1 MIIDERKNT
10 KMMPA
15 ICTQCGGQVEVD
27 AQREN
32 AICQYCGMQFIVEKA
47 INTYNVQHATVGHV
61 GSITINKTSAV
72 ESMLS
77 FVKDQQKRIDEEKI
91 EKKEEER
98 KEREE
103 DEKHLKKYW
112 WIYLLVVLIC
122 FVGLE
127 FMSLEEKKTEISIN
141 NSSSQLEGKN
151 YQDVV
156 LILQENG
163 FINIKTDTKK
173 DIVFGLFAKDG
184 EVEHVEINGDDDF
197 SSGSKFQKDA
207 EIIITYHTFR

>member
-1 MIIDERKNT
+1 MTIDERKNT

-15 ICTQCGGQVEVD
+15 ICTQCGGKVEVD

-47 INTYNVQHATVGHV
+47 INTYNVQHAKVGHV
-61 GSITINKTSAV
+61 DSITINKTSAV
-72 ESMLS
+72 ESVLS

-98 KEREE
+98 KKREE
-103 DEKHLKKYW
+103 SDKFFKKYW
-112 WIYLLVVLIC
+112 WILLLVMFIS
-122 FVGLE
+122 FVWLN
-127 FMSLEEKKTEISIN
+127 FMSLEEKKNEIPIN
-141 NSSSQLEGKN
+141 YSSSQLEGKN

-163 FINIKTDTKK
+163 FINIKTEAKK
-173 DIVFGLFAKDG
+173 DLVFGWLENDG
-184 EVEHVEINGDDDF
+184 EVEHVDINGDYDF

-207 EIIITYHTFR
+207 EIIVTYHTFR